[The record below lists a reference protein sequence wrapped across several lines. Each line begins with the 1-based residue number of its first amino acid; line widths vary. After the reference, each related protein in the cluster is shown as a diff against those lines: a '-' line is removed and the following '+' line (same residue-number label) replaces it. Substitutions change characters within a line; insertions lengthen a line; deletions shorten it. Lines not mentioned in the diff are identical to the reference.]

1 MASKVALFNFDDTKS
16 YLMSL
21 FGQTSLSITDEQL
34 EKLTIILEMLNTWN
48 SALNLTAIRDVK
60 QMAVLHILDSAV
72 AAPVV
77 ASVEGVKH
85 VADVGT
91 GAGFPGLV
99 LAVLHPELNFTLID
113 SVGKKLSFV
122 RQVSA
127 RLKLSNVEMINKRCE
142 EIEHE
147 PFDCIVSRA
156 FAPIERMVS
165 WCLPLLKDDGRFV
178 AMKANLEQEELDAIP
193 SSVQI
198 ERIEELHVPEC
209 YAKRQAVVLKKV

>member
-1 MASKVALFNFDDTKS
+1 MASKVAPFNFDDTKS

-21 FGQTSLSITDEQL
+21 FGQTSLSTTDEQL

-209 YAKRQAVVLKKV
+209 DAKRQAVVLKKV